1 MLYTKA
7 IAWTLI
13 TLVLAYACFSVWSFV
28 LAKFFES
35 HIAFTAIA
43 LGTYLSFLTLL
54 TGVASFS
61 KFVLPIFD
69 VKARDISEE
78 DC

>member
-61 KFVLPIFD
+61 KFVLPIL
-69 VKARDISEE
+69 VGRESAIKEE
-78 DC
+78 EC